1 MTRRF
6 ADVSRPLDPWT
17 WQDTFYSGL
26 LAGVFSLI
34 SAVVVVGIFLV
45 KF

>member
-1 MTRRF
+1 MSRRF
-6 ADVSRPLDPWT
+6 PDMAKPLNPWT

-34 SAVVVVGIFLV
+34 GAVVVVGIFLV